1 MSLFKR
7 FFSRENPNEAM
18 RPLYNAIV
26 AEGRDISW
34 YESGNVPD
42 SLDGRFDMI
51 AAILCLI
58 LINLEKANSAGQQSA
73 WLTELFVTDMDGQL
87 RQIGIGD
94 MIVGKHI
101 SKIMGAVG
109 GRMGAYRDALE
120 NDNADDQQLKEA
132 LIRNVYRGETPADPA
147 IAFVAARIRQ
157 LDQTMATIDEATLLA
172 GDWSEAR
179 ND

>member
-1 MSLFKR
+1 MSLFSR
-7 FFSRENPNEAM
+7 LFSRDNPNEAM

-26 AEGRDISW
+26 AEGRNIAW
-34 YESGNVPD
+34 YESGDVPD

-51 AAILCLI
+51 AAILCLV

-109 GRMGAYRDALE
+109 GRMGAYREALE
-120 NDNADDQQLKEA
+120 NDQSDDQQLKEA
-132 LIRNVYRGETPADPA
+132 LVRNVYRGEAPEDQAV
-147 IAFVAARIRQ
+147 AFVAARLRQ
-157 LDQTMATIDEATLLA
+157 LDQTMATTDEAALLA
-172 GDWSEAR
+172 GDWSEAKI
-179 ND
+179 